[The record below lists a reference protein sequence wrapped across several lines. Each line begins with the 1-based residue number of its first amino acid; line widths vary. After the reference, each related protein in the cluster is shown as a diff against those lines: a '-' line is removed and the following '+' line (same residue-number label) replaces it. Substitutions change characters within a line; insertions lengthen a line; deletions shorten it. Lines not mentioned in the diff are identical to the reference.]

1 MIRIVQYNDD
11 AGSAAT
17 VPPALLQSRAQ
28 ASGHPQV
35 YPAAEPAA
43 VAAGGLF
50 GAFASVG
57 GGQSVQLASSV
68 AAGNK
73 DYR

>member
-11 AGSAAT
+11 AGSAI
-17 VPPALLQSRAQ
+17 PPPPLLQPRAQ